1 MTVPFN
7 DKFNSL
13 PEALQQE
20 VMQFIDFL
28 LFKKQVGQNVGK
40 KEAEIEGQEKKK
52 PDSPSVAFAEWPG
65 VTPGPEKNKQTPG
78 KVWTKGLIPLPAG
91 FHGSLEKYPAG
102 FGGAKGMF
110 VMSPDFDEPLEDFKE
125 YMY

>member
-1 MTVPFN
+1 MTVQFN

-20 VMQFIDFL
+20 VMQFIDYL
-28 LFKKQVGQNVGK
+28 LFKKQEAQK
-40 KEAEIEGQEKKK
+40 KSKKK
-52 PDSPSVAFAEWPG
+52 QQPEKNETFTPAVSFAEWANVKPN
-65 VTPGPEKNKQTPG
+65 PEKHKPWFG
-78 KVWTKGLIPLPAG
+78 KAWAKGPIPLPEG
-91 FHGSLEKYPAG
+91 FHGQLEKYPSG